1 MARKTSK
8 TPPLDLDKANLVLA
22 QTILEA
28 VRIKEEA
35 GLARNP
41 FTGRACNKL
50 TSEEAARQAA
60 PDESTAELT
69 ALILETREEAFIDW
83 ASRLLDRRSQQASED
98 EAGETGPSARKPKRL
113 KDYIGEDLA

>member
-8 TPPLDLDKANLVLA
+8 TPPPDLDKANVVLA

-41 FTGRACNKL
+41 FTGRACFRL
-50 TSEEAARQAA
+50 TDEEAARQAA

-83 ASRLLDRRSQQASED
+83 ARRLLDRHSRQASED

-113 KDYIGEDLA
+113 KE